1 MNIQELKTVL
11 EREPLLGDTG
21 FIYRGNRQ
29 DNNSPA
35 DLAKNR
41 QHFLLYPDLDTLTK
55 VEEILRGLPRTKHV
69 ASGYSY
75 HLKHVVERLIG
86 EYVSNGQLIA
96 VALHLGFQREIDG
109 PNCIFN
115 MFARD
120 VKRLD
125 KLSHLTQARDR
136 EAWRVANPQ
145 VEPLAGAAS

>member
-1 MNIQELKTVL
+1 MNLQELEAVL

-29 DNNSPA
+29 DNNNPA

-41 QHFLLYPDLDTLTK
+41 QHFLLYPDLDILTK
-55 VEEILRGLPRTKHV
+55 VEDVLRELPRTKHV

-75 HLKHVVERLIG
+75 HLKHVAERLIG

-109 PNCIFN
+109 PNCTFN

-125 KLSHLTQARDR
+125 KLSHSVQAEDR
-136 EAWRVANPQ
+136 EAMSRVA
-145 VEPLAGAAS
+145 L